1 MFKHF
6 LICLLAVLV
15 STAAQAQQS
24 SAAADFKRDVQPLLV
39 TYCYDC
45 HGDGASKGGVAFDKF
60 NPDANPADS
69 RDLWWKALKNL
80 RSGLMPPA
88 KRDRPTAAE
97 QERITSWIKKDEF
110 GLDPQ
115 NPDPGRVTVRRL
127 NRAEY
132 RNTIRDLMGVDY
144 DTVTEFPPDDTG
156 NGFDNIG
163 DVLTLSPMLL
173 EKYLNAAQII
183 VAKVVPMTS
192 KVLAEKTISGA
203 SFGADGKDATGPLSL
218 SYYDAASVSNTFQIE
233 HAGHYQIVLNMSANE
248 KYVDNQFDYNK
259 CRFIFTVDGQELFT
273 NDFNRE
279 GSKPLRYEFN
289 QELASGDHKMSFEVQ
304 PLTPGVEHIRSLTLR
319 INAVTLRGPS
329 EEKYQV
335 APANYRSFFPK
346 DVPASASGKR
356 AYAGELLKNFA
367 SKAFRHPVDDQ
378 MVNRLVALAE
388 GIYSQPRQTFE
399 AGVAQAMVAVL
410 ASPRFLFREEGVEST
425 DGKSQPLVDE
435 YALASR
441 LSYFLWSSMPDDEL
455 FKQAAAGTLRKNLD
469 AEVKRMLADSRSEA
483 LMENFSGQWLETRDI
498 TTVAINAQAVLA
510 RDAVAATN
518 AIVPN
523 FVGTNAVAGVA
534 RGAGRRG
541 RGNRGGGRPQIDLD
555 DTLRKA
561 MQDET
566 YSYFGYIVHED
577 RDVRELIDS
586 DYTFLNARLAQ
597 FYGLTNLNVTG
608 DELHKVTLPSDSPR
622 GGVLTMGSVLAV
634 TSNPTRTSPVKRGL
648 FILDNIVG
656 TPSPPPP
663 ANIPPLEDSESGF
676 TNHQPTLREVLSVHR
691 SQPLCASCHDR
702 LDPPGL
708 ALENFNAMGMFRD
721 KERGQTIETG
731 GQLITGEPFD
741 NVRELKHILATQH
754 SGDFYHCL
762 TEKLLTYAL
771 GRGLEYYD
779 VQTVDQ
785 IVDQLQKNDGKF
797 SALLMGVIES
807 APFQKSR
814 SPATVAADKSKKP
827 LQPVAEVN

>member
-1 MFKHF
+1 MSKHF
-6 LICLLAVLV
+6 FICLLAVLLP
-15 STAAQAQQS
+15 TAVQAQQAS
-24 SAAADFKRDVQPLLV
+24 VATDFKRDVEPLLV

-45 HGDGASKGGVAFDKF
+45 HGDGANKGGVAFDKF
-60 NPDANPADS
+60 DPNSITADS

-88 KRDRPTAAE
+88 KRDRPTATE
-97 QERITSWIKKDEF
+97 QERITSWIKSDVF
-110 GLDPQ
+110 GIDPQ

-132 RNTIRDLMGVDY
+132 RNTVRDLTGVDY
-144 DTVTEFPPDDTG
+144 DTQTEFPPDDTG
-156 NGFDNIG
+156 NGFDNMS

-173 EKYLNAAQII
+173 EKYLNAAQEI
-183 VAKVVPMTS
+183 VSKAVPTTS
-192 KVLAEKTISGA
+192 KVLAEKIIPGV
-203 SFGADGKDATGPLSL
+203 SFGANGSSTNGFLSL
-218 SYYDAASVSNTFQIE
+218 SYYDAASVSNIFQIE

-259 CRFIFTVDGQELFT
+259 CRFIVALDGKELFSRE
-273 NDFNRE
+273 FNRE
-279 GSKPLRYEFN
+279 GSKPLHYDFN
-289 QELASGDHKMSFEVQ
+289 QELTAGDHQLSFEVQ
-304 PLTPGVEHIRSLTLR
+304 PLTPGVEQIRSLNLR
-319 INAVTLRGPS
+319 IIAVTLRGPS
-329 EEKYQV
+329 EEKYYV
-335 APANYRSFFPK
+335 APANYRNFFPK
-346 DVPASASGKR
+346 DVPKSAAARR

-367 SKAFRHPVDDQ
+367 SKAFRRPVDDRT
-378 MVNRLVALAE
+378 VNRLADLAQ
-388 GIYSQPRQTFE
+388 GIYMQPGQTFE
-399 AGVAQAMVAVL
+399 SGVAQAMVAVL
-410 ASPRFLFREEGVEST
+410 ASPRFLFREEGLESAIN
-425 DGKSQPLVDE
+425 GKSPPFVDE

-455 FKQAAAGTLRKNLD
+455 FKQAAAGALRKNLD
-469 AEVKRMLADSRSEA
+469 AQVKRMLADPRSDA
-483 LMENFSGQWLETRDI
+483 LMQNFCGQWLETRDI
-498 TTVAINAQAVLA
+498 VNVPINAQAVLA
-510 RDAVAATN
+510 RDNST
-518 AIVPN
+518 
-523 FVGTNAVAGVA
+523 GTNS
-534 RGAGRRG
+534 GAGGRGGFGRG
-541 RGNRGGGRPQIDLD
+541 RGNRGPQIALD
-555 DTLRKA
+555 DALRKA
-561 MQDET
+561 MQNET

-577 RDVRELIDS
+577 RDVTELIES

-656 TPSPPPP
+656 TPAPPPP
-663 ANIPPLEDSESGF
+663 ANVPPLEDSESAF
-676 TNHQPTLREVLSVHR
+676 TNHQPTLREVLSIHR
-691 SQPLCASCHDR
+691 TQPLCASCHNR

-708 ALENFNAMGMFRD
+708 ALENFNAMGMFRE
-721 KERGQTIETG
+721 KERGQMIDSG
-731 GQLITGEPFD
+731 GQLITGETFD

-754 SGDFYHCL
+754 RTDFYRCL

-771 GRGLEYYD
+771 GRGLEYDD
-779 VQTVDQ
+779 VQTEDQ
-785 IVDQLQKNDGKF
+785 IVDQLEKNNGKF